1 MVKYNPID
9 SRLLIKILV
18 AITGKKPDPI
28 CKDLG
33 LYNSWANYFR
43 KGNPESCYWPRH
55 KTWFARLWDECEYSM
70 DCFPDEQA
78 IPLEGNALQEAVRGL
93 KENDDT
99 KFVVKKFDLK
109 DDVLAKQITLESKV
123 YNYFISIRDIYFGCS
138 EDSGKRVVDI
148 ILQVMQD
155 NNVRYEDIEAVKSHS
170 SYGEIVEFLVR
181 RAASAKG
188 TPLPIGDDGFHSDGG
203 KIVYRHLSHKD
214 ILTPMQ
220 LKEIAT
226 LIWETD
232 QYIFPAMFEKE
243 QTLELLPIVLASNR
257 DTQFSLDN
265 IFAAFDQDH
274 IIAIVLYKKGPLN
287 WTSEYICKLAG
298 QIDVELSDYLKKT
311 ENEYFSKYNS
321 TLEDTIAI
329 LNFAIESN
337 RKKQDIK
344 KGGVFMR
351 TVLGEFFKWHKE
363 PAELYVLKE
372 TDVEMMA
379 YLSSGFEIVK
389 KCSGYSSDD
398 RDLPCYFLRKE
409 NE

>member
-1 MVKYNPID
+1 MAKYNPID

-43 KGNPESCYWPRH
+43 KGNQESCYWPRH
-55 KTWFARLWDECEYSM
+55 KTWFAKLWEEQDYRL
-70 DCFPDEQA
+70 DCFLDNQA
-78 IPLEGNALQEAVRGL
+78 MPLEGAEVQEAVLAL
-93 KENDDT
+93 KKSNDT
-99 KFVVKKFDLK
+99 KFAVIELNLK
-109 DDVLAKQITLESKV
+109 DDVLSKQITLESKI
-123 YNYFISIRDIYFGCS
+123 YNYFMDIRDIYFGCS
-138 EDSGKRVVDI
+138 EDAEKRANDI
-148 ILQVMQD
+148 ILQVMKD
-155 NNVRYEDIEAVKSHS
+155 NNVRYEDIEAARSRG
-170 SYGEIVEFLVR
+170 SYGKVVEFLIR

-188 TPLPIGDDGFHSDGG
+188 TPLTISDNLSQTDDSG
-203 KIVYRHLSHKD
+203 IVFRQLSHND
-214 ILTPMQ
+214 VLTPVQ

-232 QYIFPAMFEKE
+232 EYVFPAMFDRE

-265 IFAAFDQDH
+265 IFAAFEHDS
-274 IIAIVLYKKGPLN
+274 IIAIMLYKKGPLN

-298 QIDVELSDYLKKT
+298 QIDFTLSEYIKKT
-311 ENEYFSKYNS
+311 EAEYFSKYNS
-321 TLEDTIAI
+321 TPEDTIAI
-329 LNFAIESN
+329 LNLAIESD
-337 RKKQDIK
+337 RKIRDIN
-344 KGGVFMR
+344 KGGAFMR
-351 TVLGEFFKWHKE
+351 AILGEFFKLHKD
-363 PAELYVLKE
+363 PLELYVLKE

-389 KCSGYSSDD
+389 KCPGYSSDD

-409 NE
+409 Q